1 MQPSG
6 FFVLGD
12 LTADLL
18 TPGVAGKLAGGLALL
33 IMLAA
38 LAGGW
43 LVRGSTA
50 VPAAWWAA
58 AAAAVTAGEAF
69 RQAAGTVS
77 PASAAG
83 GRVIVAALL
92 VCPIVSLL
100 GAKRPQHGVWQ
111 LIVATL
117 AVVLA
122 LPAAS
127 AALIRPGSFPDLHI
141 LGRCLLPLLVLVG
154 WVNFIGT
161 RRAVAVSLIALG
173 QFGLIWP
180 LLPGVNLSR
189 ALPQLQVDLLAIA
202 AIAGGSLLA
211 VVQSLLAGRRRGPP
225 HSGQDQFVRQLDGC
239 LLPLRET
246 LGAAWTL
253 RLAERFAALAEQ
265 RGWPVRMTFRGA
277 RVEESAAETSWQRDA
292 ARAAEALLRRFVSTA
307 WLQRH
312 GWRGRE

>member
-18 TPGVAGKLAGGLALL
+18 APGVAGQLAGGLALL
-33 IMLAA
+33 SMLAA

-83 GRVIVAALL
+83 GRVVVAALL

-141 LGRCLLPLLVLVG
+141 LGRCLLPLLVL
-154 WVNFIGT
+154 
-161 RRAVAVSLIALG
+161 
-173 QFGLIWP
+173 
-180 LLPGVNLSR
+180 
-189 ALPQLQVDLLAIA
+189 
-202 AIAGGSLLA
+202 
-211 VVQSLLAGRRRGPP
+211 
-225 HSGQDQFVRQLDGC
+225 
-239 LLPLRET
+239 
-246 LGAAWTL
+246 
-253 RLAERFAALAEQ
+253 
-265 RGWPVRMTFRGA
+265 
-277 RVEESAAETSWQRDA
+277 
-292 ARAAEALLRRFVSTA
+292 
-307 WLQRH
+307 
-312 GWRGRE
+312 

>member
-1 MQPSG
+1 MQPY
-6 FFVLGD
+6 VLAVVDG
-12 LTADLL
+12 LNADLL
-18 TPGVAGKLAGGLALL
+18 SPEVAVQLAGGLALL
-33 IMLAA
+33 VMLGAV
-38 LAGGW
+38 AGAW

-58 AAAAVTAGEAF
+58 AAAGCVAWEAF

-83 GRVIVAALL
+83 CRVVVAALL
-92 VCPIVSLL
+92 VCPIMSLL

-141 LGRCLLPLLVLVG
+141 LARCLLPLLVLVG
-154 WVNFIGT
+154 WMNFIGT
-161 RRAVAVSLIALG
+161 RRAVAVSLVAFG

-189 ALPQLQVDLLAIA
+189 AVLQPQVDLLATA
-202 AIAGGSLLA
+202 AIAAGSLLA
-211 VVQSLLAGRRRGPP
+211 VVQSLLAGRRRGR
-225 HSGQDQFVRQLDGC
+225 SSCSQDQFVQRLDGC

-265 RGWPVRMTFRGA
+265 RGWPVRLTFRGT
-277 RVEESAAETSWQRDA
+277 RVDESASEASWQRDA
-292 ARAAEALLRRFVSTA
+292 ARAAEALLRRFVSTQ

-312 GWRGRE
+312 GWWGR

>member
-18 TPGVAGKLAGGLALL
+18 TPVVAGQLAGGLALL
-33 IMLAA
+33 SMLAA

-83 GRVIVAALL
+83 GRVVVAALL

-189 ALPQLQVDLLAIA
+189 ALPQPQVDLLAIA

-211 VVQSLLAGRRRGPP
+211 VVQSLLAGRRRGPH

-265 RGWPVRMTFRGA
+265 RGWPVRLTFWGA
-277 RVEESAAETSWQRDA
+277 RVEESAAQTSWQRDA

>member
-6 FFVLGD
+6 LFVLGD

-18 TPGVAGKLAGGLALL
+18 TPVVAGKLAGGLALL
-33 IMLAA
+33 SMLAA

-69 RQAAGTVS
+69 RQAAGKVS

-83 GRVIVAALL
+83 GRVVVAALL
-92 VCPIVSLL
+92 VCPIVSLV

-225 HSGQDQFVRQLDGC
+225 RSGQDQFVRQLDGC

-292 ARAAEALLRRFVSTA
+292 ARVAEALLRRFVSTA